1 MKCHV
6 NGVSLFYEKSGTGAP
21 LLLLHG
27 NGQTHAIFDR
37 AIPLLSRYFTV
48 YAIDSRGHGQ
58 SSPVTEY
65 RYMDMADDVKL
76 LIEHLQLRHPV
87 VYGLSD
93 GAIIGLLLACHSP
106 HALSQ
111 LIISGANTEV
121 FGIRD
126 GWRRAFQWIN
136 RIVKE
141 PKMDMML
148 KPPGIT
154 KEMLQKIA
162 VPTTVLAG
170 SRDMV
175 KKSHTAYIAQN
186 IKNSK
191 LHILPGE
198 GHGSYV
204 VHSTKIGKLI
214 IEAVR
219 P

>member
-1 MKCHV
+1 
-6 NGVSLFYEKSGTGAP
+6 
-21 LLLLHG
+21 
-27 NGQTHAIFDR
+27 
-37 AIPLLSRYFTV
+37 
-48 YAIDSRGHGQ
+48 
-58 SSPVTEY
+58 
-65 RYMDMADDVKL
+65 MDMADDVNL
-76 LIEHLQLRHPV
+76 LIEHLQLSQPI

-93 GAIIGLLLACHSP
+93 GAIIGLLLACHYP

-121 FGIRD
+121 SGIRD
-126 GWRRAFQWIN
+126 GWRRVFQWIN
-136 RIVKE
+136 HIVKE

-186 IKNSK
+186 IKNSC
-191 LHILPGE
+191 LHLLRGE

-204 VHSTKIGKLI
+204 VHSTKIVNLI
-214 IEAVR
+214 LEAVHLSSAPER
-219 P
+219 SYTRT

>member
-126 GWRRAFQWIN
+126 GWRRVFQWIN

-175 KKSHTAYIAQN
+175 KESHTAYIAQN